1 MIILGYLLLSIFLI
15 LLLTSKLKIHPTISL
30 FIGSFFL
37 GLLLQMNLNDILEF
51 IDQLK
56 NVDTKGINP
65 LQNVN
70 KQELKMR
77 EDNVNPNAEVSDL
90 LKNAPE
96 SESHFFSVPK
106 VIE

>member
-1 MIILGYLLLSIFLI
+1 MSIDDSVVKHI
-15 LLLTSKLKIHPTISL
+15 SKLARIQINDKDKESL
-30 FIGSFFL
+30 KKD
-37 GLLLQMNLNDILEF
+37 LNDILEF

-90 LKNAPE
+90 LNNAPE

>member
-1 MIILGYLLLSIFLI
+1 MSIDDSVVKHI
-15 LLLTSKLKIHPTISL
+15 SKLARIQINDKDKESL
-30 FIGSFFL
+30 KKD
-37 GLLLQMNLNDILEF
+37 LNDILEF
-51 IDQLK
+51 IDKLK

>member
-1 MIILGYLLLSIFLI
+1 MSIDDSVVKHI
-15 LLLTSKLKIHPTISL
+15 SKLARIQINDKDKESL
-30 FIGSFFL
+30 KKD
-37 GLLLQMNLNDILEF
+37 LNDILKF

>member
-1 MIILGYLLLSIFLI
+1 MSIDDSVVKHI
-15 LLLTSKLKIHPTISL
+15 SKLARIQINDKDRESL
-30 FIGSFFL
+30 KKD
-37 GLLLQMNLNDILEF
+37 LNNILKF

>member
-1 MIILGYLLLSIFLI
+1 MSIDDSVVKHI
-15 LLLTSKLKIHPTISL
+15 SKLARIQINDKDRESL
-30 FIGSFFL
+30 KKD
-37 GLLLQMNLNDILEF
+37 LNDILKF

>member
-1 MIILGYLLLSIFLI
+1 MSIDDSVVKHI
-15 LLLTSKLKIHPTISL
+15 SKLARIQINDKDKESL
-30 FIGSFFL
+30 KKD
-37 GLLLQMNLNDILEF
+37 LNDILEF

>member
-1 MIILGYLLLSIFLI
+1 MSIDDSVVKHI
-15 LLLTSKLKIHPTISL
+15 SKLARIQINDKDKESL
-30 FIGSFFL
+30 KKD
-37 GLLLQMNLNDILEF
+37 LNDILEF

-77 EDNVNPNAEVSDL
+77 EDIVNPNAEVSDL